1 MDRNEMTDEST
12 MIQKKLLFHARLR
25 SILAALFIV
34 PALALLFF
42 GVKSAR
48 DTDDRLAVISEQLEA
63 VEEFDGIRSDVR
75 RIAELSASLNA
86 STSKLLTEVDPSALS
101 EIVDSL
107 KEALSGV
114 SEAAKNVAEL
124 DPDAVNALLRKLDG
138 ELDGLSGALDNIAKL
153 DPDNINNL
161 LSRLDDVMSTLDKL
175 SGVLEKLSSFRLFG

>member
-63 VEEFDGIRSDVR
+63 VEELYGIRSDVR